1 MTLPVSL
8 PIASL
13 GSFVPYKITS
23 TPGQPA
29 SAQIQVVPLSLGS
42 AVPPPLAGLV
52 WPKKASLTVLLKGD
66 GAGTLQGLFLA
77 ACHCE
82 TFQSAMRTKTAA
94 GEPCLVRVCP
104 GSTSGIA
111 QDGDEWAGQA
121 LSSTHVLL
129 GCWISSQR
137 NTHHHKGYG
146 GLKVRLLLLKGTPP
160 LEIASLTTV
169 PNHFP

>member
-1 MTLPVSL
+1 M
-8 PIASL
+8 
-13 GSFVPYKITS
+13 
-23 TPGQPA
+23 
-29 SAQIQVVPLSLGS
+29 VPLSPGG

-52 WPKKASLTVLLKGD
+52 WPEKASVTVLLKGD

-94 GEPCLVRVCP
+94 GEPRLVRVCP

-121 LSSTHVLL
+121 SSSTHVLL
-129 GCWISSQR
+129 GRWISSQR

-146 GLKVRLLLLKGTPP
+146 GLKVRLLLLKGTQP
-160 LEIASLTTV
+160 LEICFLNNCPQS
-169 PNHFP
+169 FPINTCVGIRKKGLKQVHT